1 MRGYL
6 GLVQKTLACRGV
18 RVCGDVTREEKS

>member
-6 GLVQKTLACRGV
+6 GLVQKTLASRGV
-18 RVCGDVTREEKS
+18 RACGDVTREEKS